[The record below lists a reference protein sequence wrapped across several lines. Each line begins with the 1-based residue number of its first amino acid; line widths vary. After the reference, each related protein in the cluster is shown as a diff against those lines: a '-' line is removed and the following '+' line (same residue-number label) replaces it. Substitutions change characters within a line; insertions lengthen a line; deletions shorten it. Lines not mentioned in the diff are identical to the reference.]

1 MSRYVTLRLALALG
15 MAGALSIGYFKLGAQ
30 QTQQAPPQLTIERV
44 KGDLFVISGD
54 GGNVGVLLTKEG
66 VILIDDKFSRDS
78 DDILNKV
85 KSVTSLPI
93 RYVLN
98 THHHGDHTGGN
109 ERFLAQ
115 AEIIAHKNARA
126 NMVTQNMPGPQP
138 ITFTEEA
145 SVWLGGQ
152 EVRMR
157 YFGRGHTNGD
167 AVIYFPA
174 LKTVHTGDLFT
185 RGAPF
190 IDYKGGGSVVDWTKT
205 LDGVLATWDFDTA
218 IPGHGP
224 VGTRADLEQHVKN
237 LTTMRDRMAELMR
250 QGVSRDAVGDQIKI
264 TDFGWNMSPLLKSSM
279 PGLYDELASKK

>member
-1 MSRYVTLRLALALG
+1 M
-15 MAGALSIGYFKLGAQ
+15 
-30 QTQQAPPQLTIERV
+30 
-44 KGDLFVISGD
+44 
-54 GGNVGVLLTKEG
+54 
-66 VILIDDKFSRDS
+66 ILVDDKFPRDS
-78 DDILNKV
+78 DEILNKV

-126 NMVTQNMPGPQP
+126 NMVAQNMPGPQR
-138 ITFTEEA
+138 ITFTEET

-167 AVIYFPA
+167 AVVYFPA

-185 RGAPF
+185 RGAPY
-190 IDYKGGGSVVDWTKT
+190 IDYKGGGSAIEWTKT
-205 LDGVLATWDFDTA
+205 LEGALAWDFDTA

-224 VGTRADLEQHVKN
+224 VGTRADVEQHIKN
-237 LTTMRDRMAELMR
+237 LTAMRERMAELIK
-250 QGVSRDAVGDQIKI
+250 QGVSRDAVADQLKI
-264 TDFGWNMSPLLKSSM
+264 EDFGWTRGALFKSSM
-279 PGLYDELASKK
+279 PGLYDEMASAK

>member
-1 MSRYVTLRLALALG
+1 
-15 MAGALSIGYFKLGAQ
+15 MAAALSIGYFKLGAQ

-66 VILIDDKFSRDS
+66 VILIDDKFARDS

-174 LKTVHTGDLFT
+174 LKTIHTGDLFT

-190 IDYKGGGSVVDWTKT
+190 IDYKGGGSAVDWPKT

-218 IPGHGP
+218 IPGHGA
-224 VGTRADLEQHVKN
+224 VGTRADLEQHARN
-237 LTTMRDRMAELMR
+237 MATMRDRMAELIR
-250 QGVSRDAVGDQIKI
+250 QGVSRDAVGDQLKI
-264 TDFGWNMSPLLKSSM
+264 DDFGWKMSPLLKSSM